1 MADNKLNYQQARKV
15 RKASISDLLLDQ
27 LAQQESVGKAIRKTI
42 SLKSQAR
49 IKGIKEKFDPLNIIR
64 FMTFGSRFAPALY
77 GKLTGRNQRD
87 IDYFTGRTK
96 SIVSTKNTADRIKKT
111 PGEGDSEAI
120 NEQLS
125 KIYSFLK
132 NSREEDVKLKE
143 LAKNTEE
150 EIALEK
156 QKRHKELIDTLN
168 KLVKSINSGGGTAE
182 QVKESSFLDDMW
194 AKLRGLA
201 DLVGLL
207 RTTIIEMAKK
217 IGMPV
222 ARALSSAGR
231 WAVNAASAF
240 AASGAATVTAV
251 GVGGALLAYGAT
263 NVLENMSDEQLQQ
276 LSEGDV
282 GSDTSIA
289 AAAILS
295 GRQTPKER
303 EDAEKKS
310 AKLKELLKDAPFLTR
325 VYNVGVRDYLRN
337 EKKLSKKEVDD
348 LIGPSSEPEP
358 TAEPVKKKENA
369 VPQAPEGQVFDAE
382 GNLIAGPRQT
392 APVLPKSNP
401 STSPASTSPMPSVPS
416 SAPVS
421 NLSKNNVE
429 LNLPNTVNN
438 TGSVVNKTINNVK
451 AGSEKSGMRPIE
463 ISVRNLEPT
472 FMDLIVD
479 STRMI

>member
-1 MADNKLNYQQARKV
+1 M
-15 RKASISDLLLDQ
+15 
-27 LAQQESVGKAIRKTI
+27 
-42 SLKSQAR
+42 
-49 IKGIKEKFDPLNIIR
+49 NIIR

-111 PGEGDSEAI
+111 PGEGDSEGI

-217 IGMPV
+217 D
-222 ARALSSAGR
+222 RKSTRLNSSH
-231 WAVNAASAF
+231 S
-240 AASGAATVTAV
+240 
-251 GVGGALLAYGAT
+251 
-263 NVLENMSDEQLQQ
+263 QQ
-276 LSEGDV
+276 S
-282 GSDTSIA
+282 
-289 AAAILS
+289 
-295 GRQTPKER
+295 R
-303 EDAEKKS
+303 
-310 AKLKELLKDAPFLTR
+310 
-325 VYNVGVRDYLRN
+325 
-337 EKKLSKKEVDD
+337 
-348 LIGPSSEPEP
+348 
-358 TAEPVKKKENA
+358 
-369 VPQAPEGQVFDAE
+369 
-382 GNLIAGPRQT
+382 
-392 APVLPKSNP
+392 
-401 STSPASTSPMPSVPS
+401 MPS
-416 SAPVS
+416 SA
-421 NLSKNNVE
+421 
-429 LNLPNTVNN
+429 
-438 TGSVVNKTINNVK
+438 
-451 AGSEKSGMRPIE
+451 
-463 ISVRNLEPT
+463 
-472 FMDLIVD
+472 
-479 STRMI
+479 